1 MRSIVCVCVCVC
13 VCVKE
18 SECVCMVKGLTHCV
32 HVFIAAP
39 TMTARLRMA
48 VALWSLLLTCIGSAD
63 ALVVTP
69 SVEVLMGV
77 GVGLGTT
84 HRTGGQR
91 GSKAVFARRRTKF
104 VQDRARG
111 TCLPAAASA
120 SDWTLLKD
128 EASGNVYYWN
138 QATGETSWEQPPPR
152 DTRKKPEAEA
162 PKVSASSPKA
172 DSRSG
177 GGGGGMAGM
186 GGLFSVLFA
195 LPEAAEDT
203 ASSSAEYM
211 ANQEATLTEFAAPVA
226 GDDSEVAIFRSLIA
240 RTSLEK
246 RGLQM
251 IYDAKR
257 DGWHPKVTN

>member
-1 MRSIVCVCVCVC
+1 
-13 VCVKE
+13 
-18 SECVCMVKGLTHCV
+18 MVKGQDLTHCV
-32 HVFIAAP
+32 CLFIAAS

-69 SVEVLMGV
+69 SVKVLMGV
-77 GVGLGTT
+77 GVGLGTSH
-84 HRTGGQR
+84 HRTGQR
-91 GSKAVFARRRTKF
+91 GFQAVFARRRTKF
-104 VQDRARG
+104 VQDRDCS
-111 TCLPAAASA
+111 TCLQAAASA
-120 SDWTLLKD
+120 SDWTQLKD

-152 DTRKKPEAEA
+152 DSSKTPEAEA
-162 PKVSASSPKA
+162 PKKPASSPKA
-172 DSRSG
+172 DSRG
-177 GGGGGMAGM
+177 GGSGGGMADM

-195 LPEAAEDT
+195 LPEAVEDT

-211 ANQEATLTEFAAPVA
+211 ANQEATLTEFAVPVA

-246 RGLQM
+246 RGLQVV
-251 IYDAKR
+251 YDAER
-257 DGWHPKVTN
+257 DGWHPQVTN